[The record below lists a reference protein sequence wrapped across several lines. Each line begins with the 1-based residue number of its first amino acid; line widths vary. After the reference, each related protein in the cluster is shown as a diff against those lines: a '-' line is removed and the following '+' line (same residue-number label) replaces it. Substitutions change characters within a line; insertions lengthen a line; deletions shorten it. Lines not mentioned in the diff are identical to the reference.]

1 MQFDIHINYNI
12 LRKYNL
18 DIEMQAQLLE
28 TRNES
33 LSSVSHA
40 FQTHHRS
47 TTELKECLTQYAELL
62 TTYNLSEHFEHL
74 LFFAGS
80 IMQGFEEAE
89 LDKMN
94 IKTAKEAL
102 KNAVLLLKLYEEND
116 FSKLS
121 ISVERKGFKEKV
133 TFDQAIFIQAVIQPL
148 VENIIRI
155 THSPAFSPELHEVLK
170 DCKPNYVSF
179 KKALNSIKRS
189 TSPDQYDTT
198 LSRFCSTVVNYLN
211 HETTLKSKPGTT
223 LSSDQGRFLFQ
234 FLKLFSFID
243 EESISSNPEDYIG
256 SKIRNREKKS

>member
-1 MQFDIHINYNI
+1 
-12 LRKYNL
+12 
-18 DIEMQAQLLE
+18 MQAQLLE

-170 DCKPNYVSF
+170 DC
-179 KKALNSIKRS
+179 
-189 TSPDQYDTT
+189 
-198 LSRFCSTVVNYLN
+198 
-211 HETTLKSKPGTT
+211 
-223 LSSDQGRFLFQ
+223 
-234 FLKLFSFID
+234 
-243 EESISSNPEDYIG
+243 
-256 SKIRNREKKS
+256 